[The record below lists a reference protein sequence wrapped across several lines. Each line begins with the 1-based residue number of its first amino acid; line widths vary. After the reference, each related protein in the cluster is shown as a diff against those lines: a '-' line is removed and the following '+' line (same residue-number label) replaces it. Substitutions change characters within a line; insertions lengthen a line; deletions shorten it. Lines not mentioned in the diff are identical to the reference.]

1 MFRGTLALDQR
12 RGLESHLDGCDHC
25 AQTVSEL
32 ARLFV
37 STSWGPAHEP
47 GAGHDAPIE
56 LGRYRLGRRLGAGG
70 MGVVFEAH
78 DPELDRRVAIKLL
91 HRGSADDGERLLQE
105 ARAMARLAHP
115 NVVAVFDVGRV
126 GTQLFVAMELIEG
139 TTLRQ
144 WLASDPRPD
153 RAAILAMF
161 TGAGQGL
168 AAAHAMGLVH
178 RDFKP
183 DNVLI
188 GADRRAR
195 VTDFGLAR
203 LLAGASGDDVEQP
216 RRVGTPA
223 YMAPEQWRGAAGD
236 VRSDQFSFCVA
247 LYEALFDR
255 RPFAGDSVAA
265 LARSVCEGVAEP
277 VPRATP
283 RWLRELFAR
292 GLARDPAA
300 RYLDMDALLRGLER
314 GRGRWRGWPSVAAVA
329 LGLVTAGLALTAGGL
344 WPSSSTDEPE
354 PEPVASTPGAA
365 EQCRAALVDG
375 RGRWTNARRRA
386 LEAQLLAIDDG
397 EQLAA
402 RTLARLDQWI
412 ADWSGPALAS
422 CDAPSRPLERCLERS
437 LASFDALVQYALDR
451 IRSASRVVTAR
462 SA

>member
-1 MFRGTLALDQR
+1 MAAVRGGFRCALLGSARVRECPDPAGLEAMFRGTLALDRR
-12 RGLESHLDGCDHC
+12 RGLERHLDGRDHC
-25 AQTVSEL
+25 APTGPEP
-32 ARLFV
+32 ARLVV

-47 GAGHDAPIE
+47 GAGHHAPIE

-188 GADRRAR
+188 GAD
-195 VTDFGLAR
+195 
-203 LLAGASGDDVEQP
+203 
-216 RRVGTPA
+216 
-223 YMAPEQWRGAAGD
+223 
-236 VRSDQFSFCVA
+236 
-247 LYEALFDR
+247 
-255 RPFAGDSVAA
+255 
-265 LARSVCEGVAEP
+265 
-277 VPRATP
+277 
-283 RWLRELFAR
+283 
-292 GLARDPAA
+292 
-300 RYLDMDALLRGLER
+300 
-314 GRGRWRGWPSVAAVA
+314 
-329 LGLVTAGLALTAGGL
+329 
-344 WPSSSTDEPE
+344 
-354 PEPVASTPGAA
+354 
-365 EQCRAALVDG
+365 
-375 RGRWTNARRRA
+375 
-386 LEAQLLAIDDG
+386 
-397 EQLAA
+397 
-402 RTLARLDQWI
+402 
-412 ADWSGPALAS
+412 
-422 CDAPSRPLERCLERS
+422 
-437 LASFDALVQYALDR
+437 
-451 IRSASRVVTAR
+451 
-462 SA
+462 